1 MGPAPSGCASSPSN
15 GLTPP
20 DLLRRFLLL
29 QTHPSTM
36 FSASKQS
43 SAAFLPP
50 PEAIH
55 NLCAW
60 LDRLP
65 LSRPKRHL
73 ARDFSDGG
81 ASEGETPRG

>member
-1 MGPAPSGCASSPSN
+1 M
-15 GLTPP
+15 L
-20 DLLRRFLLL
+20 
-29 QTHPSTM
+29 
-36 FSASKQS
+36 SASKQN
-43 SAAFLPP
+43 SAAFLPTP
-50 PEAIH
+50 GDIH

-81 ASEGETPRG
+81 ASEGEALWGG

>member
-15 GLTPP
+15 GLKPP
-20 DLLRRFLLL
+20 DLLCRFLLL

-36 FSASKQS
+36 LSASKQS
-43 SAAFLPP
+43 SAALLPP